1 MKKIIKH
8 LKKNWYRYTLEIFV
22 VIIGILIAF
31 SLNNWNEGR
40 KIKKTADTYKEKL
53 INDLASDTIQINK
66 FITNGLKMQKAI
78 EAYFEYFDTED
89 VPLNDL
95 LLKASNVP
103 ANFVNYFPINHT
115 FRDMQQSGNIT
126 LLTEEQRKELME
138 LSNSQEF
145 MAIILENTMEDIK
158 MHIHERNML
167 LDFDLSNSDFHAR
180 TSWVRDTDSKRRGLL
195 YQHNV
200 LTGFY
205 HQLKSTNYRANI
217 IKELTKKCLTLL
229 NKNE

>member
-1 MKKIIKH
+1 MKKIIKY

-95 LLKASNVP
+95 LLKACNVP

-158 MHIHERNML
+158 MDIHERNLL
-167 LDFDLSNSDFHAR
+167 LDFDLSDSDFHAR
-180 TSWVRDTDSKRRGLL
+180 TSWVQEIDSRRRGLL

-217 IKELTKKCLTLL
+217 IKELTKNCLTLL
-229 NKNE
+229 NENE

>member
-53 INDLASDTIQINK
+53 INDLASDTIQVNK

-217 IKELTKKCLTLL
+217 IKELTKNCLTLL